1 MLHLLTNS
9 FKRSL
14 ISVLGHPGQKENLTD
29 RTGEEERK
37 YSKRIV

>member
-14 ISVLGHPGQKENLTD
+14 ISVLGHQGQKENLTD
-29 RTGEEERK
+29 RTGEEEGK